1 MDQICEDKM
10 LYHTKINVDNR
21 CLDLLLTQ
29 EDIAI
34 AFERSLKEENRK
46 YIDVSQCCS
55 CWPTQKPPACKFWQK
70 IFGLCSSCSS

>member
-10 LYHTKINVDNR
+10 LYHAKINVDNR

-46 YIDVSQCCS
+46 YIE
-55 CWPTQKPPACKFWQK
+55 
-70 IFGLCSSCSS
+70 